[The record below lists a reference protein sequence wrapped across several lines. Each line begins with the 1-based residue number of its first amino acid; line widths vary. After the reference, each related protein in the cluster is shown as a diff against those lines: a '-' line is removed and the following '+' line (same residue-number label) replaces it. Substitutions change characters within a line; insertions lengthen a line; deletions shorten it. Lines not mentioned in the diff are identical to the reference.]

1 MNKWRQKHFLI
12 IVAAVALCGL
22 STFLSG
28 CKSAAEG
35 TQYVGDWVAIE
46 GEYQGQTLSKEE
58 LSFSFSL
65 FEDGSSIIKSGTESS
80 AGKWKLANKGI
91 QLLNSN
97 GYPMN
102 MTGMAKYLIWEDN
115 GTKITFEKQ

>member
-1 MNKWRQKHFLI
+1 MNTLKRKHYFI
-12 IVAAVALCGL
+12 IIAAMAFCGC
-22 STFLSG
+22 TTVLSG

-35 TQYVGDWVAIE
+35 TQYVGDWVAVE
-46 GEYQGQTLSKEE
+46 GEYQGQTLSGEE
-58 LSFSFSL
+58 LGFSFSL
-65 FEDGSSIIKSGTESS
+65 FEDGSSIIKSGTDSS